1 MTAAADDPVRAEV
14 ERWVRVLVEAAL
26 AVPGAAASRVSRCVS
41 GRVGQVTERV
51 AEPMQLVR
59 SLFEMATGAP
69 PGNGAARSPLASTP
83 AAPDASPFHPAVP
96 AAEQLPI
103 DEYESLAA
111 SHVVARLA
119 NLDPAELREVRR
131 FEVAHR
137 GRRTVL
143 GRIDQLLGATTP
155 T

>member
-1 MTAAADDPVRAEV
+1 MSRTADDPVRAEV
-14 ERWVRVLVEAAL
+14 ERQVRALIEAAL
-26 AVPGAAASRVSRCVS
+26 TLPRAAAARVGRCVG
-41 GRVGQVTERV
+41 GRLGHVTERV

-59 SLFEMATGAP
+59 SLLELVTGAP
-69 PGNGAARSPLASTP
+69 PTNGGAAAPVAASPS
-83 AAPDASPFHPAVP
+83 APDAASPESAAP
-96 AAEQLPI
+96 AAVHLPI
-103 DEYESLAA
+103 EEYQSLAA
-111 SHVVARLA
+111 SQVVARLA

-137 GRRTVL
+137 ARRTVL